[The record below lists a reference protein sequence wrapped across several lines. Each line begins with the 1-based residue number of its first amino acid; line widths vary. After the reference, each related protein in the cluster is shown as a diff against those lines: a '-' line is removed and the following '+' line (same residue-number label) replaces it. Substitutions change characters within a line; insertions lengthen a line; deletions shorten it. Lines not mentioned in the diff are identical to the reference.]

1 MKPVGQRIGKK
12 FKRLLLTG
20 LLMIALLTACAG
32 KGGEESIEQS
42 EADYKGITVG
52 NAASTGT
59 DVVILMDES
68 GSMVKADTDR
78 IAIEGAKLFVDMEK
92 LDNAKIG
99 LVEFSNVIKST
110 GLLDMSE
117 QSGRESIKAVMNGIS
132 YSGKAH
138 TDTGAGLLEAI
149 SLLEQSGSYE
159 KRSII
164 LFTDGRTDID
174 AGTKGR
180 TTEDSLADVDRA
192 IQTAQ
197 EKGYTIYCIGLN
209 DNNSV
214 DLEQLAKIATETGGQ
229 YLVTTDVS
237 SITDFFERIFAD
249 IGNSDISSLDEY
261 VADGEYHEVRFKI
274 DNANVMEANIV
285 ILYSKEVEDVT
296 LQNPSGETVDLKS
309 DEKVVFTKSDKYTIV
324 KLILPQ
330 IGEWCVNVKGVDGDA
345 IKIGRIFNYDL
356 KLVVEADRTE
366 LTTEGEVNL
375 KAYLATADTPLQD
388 SAFYQTMT
396 GYVQITDQTEES
408 WEEPLEWDETEKCM
422 MKSSIKFEASGNYNL
437 RVHLEGNGFYRDSE
451 DIPVYVSKDAP
462 VIIKSLSEIK
472 LHQDKTKEVDLSEY
486 FEDKEGSAITYG
498 VDTDSDEVKAE
509 IEGSVLRL
517 TAEKPMEG
525 KLYIYADNGAVENT
539 GVQVKLVCEA
549 PGKWLKVLVVL
560 AAAVAVL
567 IGLLVML
574 RKRGIMLSGNFKLS
588 VEESRENSAG
598 TNDIRYYNIPM
609 TIPVSSFCKHSRY
622 MFTINDLLEI
632 LPQYYDVL
640 DKDEKDAFLACIQAI
655 PSNESKKVKI
665 QGSKQSYE
673 LYVINNSSEVKLL
686 ENQVET
692 SKKTLQVRLSNEVN
706 GMPMAMA
713 REKKFAIRFT
723 RDGKN
728 YVQINVGYQMI

>member
-1 MKPVGQRIGKK
+1 MEQRIGKR

-32 KGGEESIEQS
+32 KGEESIEQR

-52 NAASTGT
+52 NAASIGT

-68 GSMVKADTDR
+68 GSMIKADTDR

-192 IQTAQ
+192 IQAAQ

-285 ILYSKEVEDVT
+285 ILSSKEVEDVT

-330 IGEWCVNVKGVDGDA
+330 TGEWCVNVKGVDGDA

-422 MKSSIKFEASGNYNL
+422 MKSSLKFEASGNYNL

-462 VIIKSLSEIK
+462 VIVKSLSEIK

-640 DKDEKDAFLACIQAI
+640 DKDEKDAFLACIQDI

-706 GMPMAMA
+706 GIPMAMA

>member
-1 MKPVGQRIGKK
+1 MGQRIGKK

-32 KGGEESIEQS
+32 KGGEGSIEQS
-42 EADYKGITVG
+42 ETDYKGITVG

-285 ILYSKEVEDVT
+285 ILSSKEVEDVT

-330 IGEWCVNVKGVDGDA
+330 TGEWCVNVKGVDGDA

-375 KAYLATADTPLQD
+375 KAYLATVDTPLQD

-396 GYVQITDQTEES
+396 GYVQITDQIEES

-422 MKSSIKFEASGNYNL
+422 MKSGLKFEVSGNYNM

-451 DIPVYVSKDAP
+451 DIPVYVSKNAP
-462 VIIKSLSEIK
+462 VIVKSLSEIK

-640 DKDEKDAFLACIQAI
+640 DKDEKDAFLACIQDI

-686 ENQVET
+686 ENQVES
-692 SKKTLQVRLSNEVN
+692 SKKTLQVRLANEVN

>member
-1 MKPVGQRIGKK
+1 MKPVEQRIGKR
-12 FKRLLLTG
+12 FKRLLLAG

-32 KGGEESIEQS
+32 KGEESIEQR

-68 GSMVKADTDR
+68 GSMIKADTDR

-99 LVEFSNVIKST
+99 LVEFSNVINST

-192 IQTAQ
+192 IQAAQ

-285 ILYSKEVEDVT
+285 ILSSKEVEDVI

-330 IGEWCVNVKGVDGDA
+330 TGEWCVNVKGVDGDA

-375 KAYLATADTPLQD
+375 KAYLATADIPLQD

>member
-1 MKPVGQRIGKK
+1 MEQRIGKR

-32 KGGEESIEQS
+32 KGEESIEQR

-68 GSMVKADTDR
+68 GSMIKADTDR

-192 IQTAQ
+192 IQAAQ

-285 ILYSKEVEDVT
+285 ILSSKEVEDVT

-330 IGEWCVNVKGVDGDA
+330 TGEWCVNVKGVDGDA

-375 KAYLATADTPLQD
+375 KAYLATVDTPLQD

-422 MKSSIKFEASGNYNL
+422 MKSSLKFEASGNYNL

-462 VIIKSLSEIK
+462 VIVKSLSEIK

-486 FEDKEGSAITYG
+486 FEDKEGSAVTYE
-498 VDTDSDEVKAE
+498 VNVDSDEVKAE

-549 PGKWLKVLVVL
+549 PGKWLKVLAVL

-588 VEESRENSAG
+588 VEESRENSVG

-640 DKDEKDAFLACIQAI
+640 DKDEKDAFLACIQDI

>member
-1 MKPVGQRIGKK
+1 MKPVEQRIGKR
-12 FKRLLLTG
+12 FKRLLLAG

-32 KGGEESIEQS
+32 KGEEESTEQR
-42 EADYKGITVG
+42 EEDYKGITVG

-68 GSMVKADTDR
+68 GSMIKADTDR

-99 LVEFSNVIKST
+99 LVEFSNVIRST

-174 AGTKGR
+174 AGTEGR
-180 TTEDSLADVDRA
+180 TTEDSLADVDKA
-192 IQTAQ
+192 IQAAQ

-261 VADGEYHEVRFKI
+261 VSDGEYHEVRFKI

-285 ILYSKEVEDVT
+285 ILSSKEVEDVT

-330 IGEWCVNVKGVDGDA
+330 TGEWCVNVKGVDGDA

-375 KAYLATADTPLQD
+375 KAYLATVDTPLQD

-408 WEEPLEWDETEKCM
+408 WEESLEWDETEKCM
-422 MKSSIKFEASGNYNL
+422 MKSGLKFETFGNYNL

-462 VIIKSLSEIK
+462 VIVKSLSEIK

-486 FEDKEGSAITYG
+486 FEDKEGSAVTYE
-498 VDTDSDEVKAE
+498 VNVDSDEVKAE

-539 GVQVKLVCEA
+539 GIQVKLVCEA
-549 PGKWLKVLVVL
+549 PGKWLKVLAVL
-560 AAAVAVL
+560 VAAVAVL

-640 DKDEKDAFLACIQAI
+640 DKDEKDAFLACIQVI

>member
-1 MKPVGQRIGKK
+1 MGQRIGKK

-32 KGGEESIEQS
+32 KGGEGSIEQS
-42 EADYKGITVG
+42 ETDYKGITVG

-285 ILYSKEVEDVT
+285 ILSSKEVEDVT

-330 IGEWCVNVKGVDGDA
+330 TGEWCVNVKGVDGDA

-375 KAYLATADTPLQD
+375 KAYLATVDTPLQD

-422 MKSSIKFEASGNYNL
+422 MKSGLKFEVSGNYNM
-437 RVHLEGNGFYRDSE
+437 RVHLEGNGFYSDSE
-451 DIPVYVSKDAP
+451 DIPVYVSKNAP
-462 VIIKSLSEIK
+462 VIVKSLSEIK

-640 DKDEKDAFLACIQAI
+640 DKDEKDAFLACIQDI

-686 ENQVET
+686 ENQVES
-692 SKKTLQVRLSNEVN
+692 SKKTLQVRLANEVN

>member
-1 MKPVGQRIGKK
+1 MKPVEQRIGKR

-32 KGGEESIEQS
+32 KGEESIEQR

-68 GSMVKADTDR
+68 GSMIKADTDR

-192 IQTAQ
+192 IQAAQ

-285 ILYSKEVEDVT
+285 ILSSKEVEDVT

-330 IGEWCVNVKGVDGDA
+330 TGEWCVNVKGVDGDA

-375 KAYLATADTPLQD
+375 KAYLATVDTPLQD

-422 MKSSIKFEASGNYNL
+422 MKSSLKFEASGNYNL

-462 VIIKSLSEIK
+462 VIVKSLSEIK

-486 FEDKEGSAITYG
+486 FEDKEGSAVTYE
-498 VDTDSDEVKAE
+498 VNVDSDEVKAE

-588 VEESRENSAG
+588 VEESRENSVG

>member
-1 MKPVGQRIGKK
+1 MGQRIGKK

-32 KGGEESIEQS
+32 KGGEGSIEQS
-42 EADYKGITVG
+42 ETDYKGITVG

-285 ILYSKEVEDVT
+285 ILSSKEVEDVT

-330 IGEWCVNVKGVDGDA
+330 TGEWCVNVKGVDGDA

-375 KAYLATADTPLQD
+375 KAYLATVDTPLQD

-422 MKSSIKFEASGNYNL
+422 MKSGLKFEVSGNYNM

-451 DIPVYVSKDAP
+451 DIPVYVSKNAP
-462 VIIKSLSEIK
+462 VIVKSLSEIK

-640 DKDEKDAFLACIQAI
+640 DKDEKDAFLACIQDI

-686 ENQVET
+686 ENQVES
-692 SKKTLQVRLSNEVN
+692 SKKTLQVRLANEVN

>member
-1 MKPVGQRIGKK
+1 MGQRIGKK

-20 LLMIALLTACAG
+20 LLMTALLTACAG
-32 KGGEESIEQS
+32 KGGEGSIEQS
-42 EADYKGITVG
+42 ETDYKGITVG

-285 ILYSKEVEDVT
+285 ILSSKEVEDVT

-330 IGEWCVNVKGVDGDA
+330 TGEWCVNVKGVDGDA

-375 KAYLATADTPLQD
+375 KAYLATVDTPLQD

-422 MKSSIKFEASGNYNL
+422 MKSGLKFEVSGNYNM

-451 DIPVYVSKDAP
+451 DIPVYVSKNAP
-462 VIIKSLSEIK
+462 VIVKSLSEIK

-640 DKDEKDAFLACIQAI
+640 DKDEKDAFLACIQDI

-686 ENQVET
+686 ENQVES
-692 SKKTLQVRLSNEVN
+692 SKKTLQVRLANEVN

>member
-1 MKPVGQRIGKK
+1 MEQRIGKR

-32 KGGEESIEQS
+32 KGEESIEQR

-52 NAASTGT
+52 NAASIGT

-68 GSMVKADTDR
+68 GSMIKADTDR

-192 IQTAQ
+192 IQAAQ

-285 ILYSKEVEDVT
+285 ILSSKEVEDVT

-330 IGEWCVNVKGVDGDA
+330 TGEWCVNVKGVDGDA

-375 KAYLATADTPLQD
+375 KAYLATVDTPLQD

-422 MKSSIKFEASGNYNL
+422 MKSSLKFEASGNYNL

-462 VIIKSLSEIK
+462 VIVKSLSEIK

-640 DKDEKDAFLACIQAI
+640 DKDEKDAFLACIQDI

-706 GMPMAMA
+706 GIPMAMA

>member
-1 MKPVGQRIGKK
+1 
-12 FKRLLLTG
+12 
-20 LLMIALLTACAG
+20 MIALLTACAG
-32 KGGEESIEQS
+32 KGEESIEQR

-68 GSMVKADTDR
+68 GSMIKADTDR

-99 LVEFSNVIKST
+99 LVEFSNLIKST

-192 IQTAQ
+192 IQAAQ

-285 ILYSKEVEDVT
+285 ILSSKEVEDVT

-330 IGEWCVNVKGVDGDA
+330 TGEWCVNVKGVDGDA

-375 KAYLATADTPLQD
+375 KAYLATVDTPLQD

-422 MKSSIKFEASGNYNL
+422 MKSGLKFEVSGNYNM

-451 DIPVYVSKDAP
+451 DIPVYVSKNAP
-462 VIIKSLSEIK
+462 VIVKSLSEIK

-498 VDTDSDEVKAE
+498 VNTDSDEVKAE

-549 PGKWLKVLVVL
+549 PGKWLKVLAVL
-560 AAAVAVL
+560 AAAVAAL

-640 DKDEKDAFLACIQAI
+640 DKDEKDAFLACIQDI

-686 ENQVET
+686 ENQVES
-692 SKKTLQVRLSNEVN
+692 SKKTLQVRLANEVN

>member
-1 MKPVGQRIGKK
+1 
-12 FKRLLLTG
+12 
-20 LLMIALLTACAG
+20 
-32 KGGEESIEQS
+32 
-42 EADYKGITVG
+42 
-52 NAASTGT
+52 
-59 DVVILMDES
+59 
-68 GSMVKADTDR
+68 
-78 IAIEGAKLFVDMEK
+78 MEK

-285 ILYSKEVEDVT
+285 ILSSKEVEDVT

-330 IGEWCVNVKGVDGDA
+330 TGEWCVNVKGVDGDA

-375 KAYLATADTPLQD
+375 KAYLATVDTPLQD

-422 MKSSIKFEASGNYNL
+422 MKSGLKFEVSGNYNM

-451 DIPVYVSKDAP
+451 DIPVYVSKNAP
-462 VIIKSLSEIK
+462 VIVKSLSEIK

-640 DKDEKDAFLACIQAI
+640 DKDEKDAFLACIQDI

-686 ENQVET
+686 ENQVES
-692 SKKTLQVRLSNEVN
+692 SKKTLQVRLANEVN

>member
-1 MKPVGQRIGKK
+1 MGQRIGKK

-32 KGGEESIEQS
+32 KGGEGSIEQS
-42 EADYKGITVG
+42 ETDYKGITVG

-285 ILYSKEVEDVT
+285 ILSSKEVEDVT

-330 IGEWCVNVKGVDGDA
+330 TGEWCVNVKGVDGDA

-375 KAYLATADTPLQD
+375 KAYLATVDTPLQD

-422 MKSSIKFEASGNYNL
+422 MKSGLKFEVSGNYNM

-451 DIPVYVSKDAP
+451 DIPVYVSKNAP
-462 VIIKSLSEIK
+462 VIVKSLSEIK

-498 VDTDSDEVKAE
+498 VDTESDEVKAE

-588 VEESRENSAG
+588 VEESRENRAG

-640 DKDEKDAFLACIQAI
+640 DKDEKDAFLACIQDI

-686 ENQVET
+686 ENQVES
-692 SKKTLQVRLSNEVN
+692 SKKTLQVRLANEVN

>member
-1 MKPVGQRIGKK
+1 M
-12 FKRLLLTG
+12 
-20 LLMIALLTACAG
+20 
-32 KGGEESIEQS
+32 
-42 EADYKGITVG
+42 
-52 NAASTGT
+52 
-59 DVVILMDES
+59 
-68 GSMVKADTDR
+68 
-78 IAIEGAKLFVDMEK
+78 
-92 LDNAKIG
+92 
-99 LVEFSNVIKST
+99 
-110 GLLDMSE
+110 
-117 QSGRESIKAVMNGIS
+117 
-132 YSGKAH
+132 
-138 TDTGAGLLEAI
+138 
-149 SLLEQSGSYE
+149 
-159 KRSII
+159 
-164 LFTDGRTDID
+164 
-174 AGTKGR
+174 
-180 TTEDSLADVDRA
+180 
-192 IQTAQ
+192 
-197 EKGYTIYCIGLN
+197 
-209 DNNSV
+209 
-214 DLEQLAKIATETGGQ
+214 
-229 YLVTTDVS
+229 
-237 SITDFFERIFAD
+237 
-249 IGNSDISSLDEY
+249 
-261 VADGEYHEVRFKI
+261 
-274 DNANVMEANIV
+274 
-285 ILYSKEVEDVT
+285 
-296 LQNPSGETVDLKS
+296 QNPSGETVDLKS

>member
-1 MKPVGQRIGKK
+1 MGQRIGKK

-32 KGGEESIEQS
+32 KGGEGSIEQS
-42 EADYKGITVG
+42 ETDYKGITVG

-285 ILYSKEVEDVT
+285 ILSSKEVEDVT

-330 IGEWCVNVKGVDGDA
+330 TGEWCVNVKGVDGDA

-375 KAYLATADTPLQD
+375 KAYLATVDTPLQD

-422 MKSSIKFEASGNYNL
+422 MKSGLKFEVSGNYNM

-451 DIPVYVSKDAP
+451 DIPVYVSKNAP
-462 VIIKSLSEIK
+462 VIVKSLSEIK

-574 RKRGIMLSGNFKLS
+574 RKRGIMLSENFKLS

-640 DKDEKDAFLACIQAI
+640 DKDEKDAFLACIQDI

-686 ENQVET
+686 ENQVES
-692 SKKTLQVRLSNEVN
+692 SKKTLQVRLANEVN

>member
-1 MKPVGQRIGKK
+1 
-12 FKRLLLTG
+12 
-20 LLMIALLTACAG
+20 MIALLTACAG
-32 KGGEESIEQS
+32 KGEESIEQR

-68 GSMVKADTDR
+68 GSMIKADTDR

-99 LVEFSNVIKST
+99 LVEFSNVINST

-192 IQTAQ
+192 IQAAQ

-285 ILYSKEVEDVT
+285 ILSSKEVEDVI

-330 IGEWCVNVKGVDGDA
+330 TGEWCVNVKGVDGDA

-525 KLYIYADNGAVENT
+525 KMYIYADNGAVENT

>member
-1 MKPVGQRIGKK
+1 MEQRIGKR

-32 KGGEESIEQS
+32 KGEESIEQR

-68 GSMVKADTDR
+68 GSMIKADTDR

-192 IQTAQ
+192 IQAAQ

-285 ILYSKEVEDVT
+285 ILSSKEVEDVT

-330 IGEWCVNVKGVDGDA
+330 TGEWCVNVKGVDGDA

-375 KAYLATADTPLQD
+375 KAYLATVDTPLQD

-422 MKSSIKFEASGNYNL
+422 MKSSLKFEASGNYNL

-462 VIIKSLSEIK
+462 VIVKSLSEIK

-486 FEDKEGSAITYG
+486 FEDKEGSAVTYE
-498 VDTDSDEVKAE
+498 VNVDSDEVKAE

-588 VEESRENSAG
+588 VEESRENSVG

>member
-1 MKPVGQRIGKK
+1 MGQRIGKK

-32 KGGEESIEQS
+32 KGGEGSIEQS
-42 EADYKGITVG
+42 ETDYKGITVG

-285 ILYSKEVEDVT
+285 ILSSKEVEDVT

-330 IGEWCVNVKGVDGDA
+330 TGEWCVNVKGVDGDA

-375 KAYLATADTPLQD
+375 KAYLATVDTPLQD

-422 MKSSIKFEASGNYNL
+422 MKSGLKFEVSGNYNM
-437 RVHLEGNGFYRDSE
+437 RVHLEGNST
-451 DIPVYVSKDAP
+451 
-462 VIIKSLSEIK
+462 EIVRIF
-472 LHQDKTKEVDLSEY
+472 L
-486 FEDKEGSAITYG
+486 
-498 VDTDSDEVKAE
+498 
-509 IEGSVLRL
+509 
-517 TAEKPMEG
+517 
-525 KLYIYADNGAVENT
+525 
-539 GVQVKLVCEA
+539 
-549 PGKWLKVLVVL
+549 
-560 AAAVAVL
+560 
-567 IGLLVML
+567 
-574 RKRGIMLSGNFKLS
+574 
-588 VEESRENSAG
+588 
-598 TNDIRYYNIPM
+598 
-609 TIPVSSFCKHSRY
+609 
-622 MFTINDLLEI
+622 FTC
-632 LPQYYDVL
+632 Q
-640 DKDEKDAFLACIQAI
+640 KMRQ
-655 PSNESKKVKI
+655 
-665 QGSKQSYE
+665 
-673 LYVINNSSEVKLL
+673 
-686 ENQVET
+686 
-692 SKKTLQVRLSNEVN
+692 
-706 GMPMAMA
+706 
-713 REKKFAIRFT
+713 
-723 RDGKN
+723 
-728 YVQINVGYQMI
+728 

>member
-1 MKPVGQRIGKK
+1 MKPVEQRIGKR

-32 KGGEESIEQS
+32 KGEEESIEQR

-68 GSMVKADTDR
+68 GSMIKADTDR

-192 IQTAQ
+192 IQAAQ

-285 ILYSKEVEDVT
+285 ILSSKEVEDVT

-330 IGEWCVNVKGVDGDA
+330 TGEWCVNVKGVDGDA

-422 MKSSIKFEASGNYNL
+422 MKSSLKFEASGNYNL

-462 VIIKSLSEIK
+462 VIVKSLSEIK

-486 FEDKEGSAITYG
+486 IEDKEGSAITYG

-517 TAEKPMEG
+517 TAEKPMDG

-539 GVQVKLVCEA
+539 SVQVKLVCEA

-640 DKDEKDAFLACIQAI
+640 DKDEKDAFLACIQDI

-673 LYVINNSSEVKLL
+673 LYVINNSNEVKLL

-706 GMPMAMA
+706 SMPMAMA

>member
-1 MKPVGQRIGKK
+1 MEHKTGKK
-12 FKRLLLTG
+12 VYRLLLTG
-20 LLMIALLTACAG
+20 LLVIVLLTACASKDEG
-32 KGGEESIEQS
+32 ESIDQR
-42 EADYKGITVG
+42 EANYKGITVG
-52 NAASTGT
+52 NAANTGT

-99 LVEFSNVIKST
+99 LVEFSNVIRST

-117 QSGRESIKAVMNGIS
+117 QSGRESMKAVLNGIS

-174 AGTKGR
+174 AGTEGR

-197 EKGYTIYCIGLN
+197 EKGYAIYCIGLN

-261 VADGEYHEVRFKI
+261 VADGEYHEVRFNI

-285 ILYSKEVEDVT
+285 ILSSKEVEDVT
-296 LQNPSGETVDLKS
+296 LQNPSGETVNLES

-330 IGEWCVNVKGVDGDA
+330 TGEWCVNVKGVDSDT

-356 KLVVEADRTE
+356 NLVVEADRTE
-366 LTTEGEVNL
+366 LTTGGEVNL
-375 KAYLATADTPLQD
+375 KAYLATVDTPLQD

-396 GYVQITDQTEES
+396 GYVQITGQTGENR
-408 WEEPLEWDETEKCM
+408 EEPLEWDEAEKCM
-422 MKSSIKFEASGNYNL
+422 IKSGLKFEDFGNYSL

-451 DIPVYVSKDAP
+451 DIPVFVSKDAP
-462 VIIKSLSEIK
+462 VIVKSLSEIK
-472 LHQDKTKEVDLSEY
+472 LHQDKTREVDLSEY
-486 FEDKEGSAITYG
+486 FEDKEGSAVTYE
-498 VDTDSDEVKAE
+498 VDMDSDDVKAE
-509 IEGSVLRL
+509 IEGSVLCL

-525 KLYIYADNGAVENT
+525 ELYIYADNGAVEKT
-539 GVQVKLVCEA
+539 SVQVKIVCEA
-549 PGKWLKVLVVL
+549 PGKWLKVLAVL
-560 AAAVAVL
+560 VAAAVVL
-567 IGLLVML
+567 IGILLLL
-574 RKRGIMLSGNFKLS
+574 RRRGMMLSGNLKLS

-598 TNDIRYYNIPM
+598 TNDIRYYDIPM

-622 MFTINDLLEI
+622 MFAINDLLEI
-632 LPQYYDVL
+632 LPKYYNAL
-640 DKDEKDAFLACIQAI
+640 DKEEENAFLACIRTI
-655 PSNESKKVKI
+655 PLKESQKVKI

>member
-1 MKPVGQRIGKK
+1 MGQRIGKK

-32 KGGEESIEQS
+32 KGGEGSIEQS
-42 EADYKGITVG
+42 ETDYKGITVG

-285 ILYSKEVEDVT
+285 ILSSKEVEDVT

-330 IGEWCVNVKGVDGDA
+330 TGEWCVNVKGVDGDA

-375 KAYLATADTPLQD
+375 KAYLATVDTPLQD

-422 MKSSIKFEASGNYNL
+422 MKSGLKFEVSGNYNM

-451 DIPVYVSKDAP
+451 DIPVYVSKNAP
-462 VIIKSLSEIK
+462 VIVKSLSEIK

-640 DKDEKDAFLACIQAI
+640 DKDEKDAFLACIQDI

-686 ENQVET
+686 ENQVES
-692 SKKTLQVRLSNEVN
+692 SKKTLQVRLAKEVN

>member
-1 MKPVGQRIGKK
+1 VGQRIGKK

-32 KGGEESIEQS
+32 KGGEGSIEQS
-42 EADYKGITVG
+42 ETDYKGITVG

-285 ILYSKEVEDVT
+285 ILSSKEVEDVT

-330 IGEWCVNVKGVDGDA
+330 TGEWCVNVKGVDGDA

-375 KAYLATADTPLQD
+375 KAYLATVDTPLQD

-422 MKSSIKFEASGNYNL
+422 MKSGLKFEVSGNYNM

-451 DIPVYVSKDAP
+451 DIPVYVSKNAP
-462 VIIKSLSEIK
+462 VIVKSLSEIK

-640 DKDEKDAFLACIQAI
+640 DKDEKDAFLACIQDI

-686 ENQVET
+686 ENQVES
-692 SKKTLQVRLSNEVN
+692 SKKTLQVRLANEVN

>member
-1 MKPVGQRIGKK
+1 
-12 FKRLLLTG
+12 
-20 LLMIALLTACAG
+20 MIALLTACAG
-32 KGGEESIEQS
+32 KGEESIEQR

-68 GSMVKADTDR
+68 GSMIKADTDR

-99 LVEFSNVIKST
+99 LVEFSNVINST

-192 IQTAQ
+192 IQAAQ

-285 ILYSKEVEDVT
+285 ILSSKEVEDVI

-330 IGEWCVNVKGVDGDA
+330 TGEWCVNVKGVDGDA

-375 KAYLATADTPLQD
+375 KAYLATADIPLQD

>member
-1 MKPVGQRIGKK
+1 MGQRIGKK

-32 KGGEESIEQS
+32 KGGEGSIEQS
-42 EADYKGITVG
+42 ETDYKGITVG

-285 ILYSKEVEDVT
+285 ILSSKEVEDVT

-330 IGEWCVNVKGVDGDA
+330 TGEWCVNVKGVDGDA

-375 KAYLATADTPLQD
+375 KAYLATVDTPLQD

-422 MKSSIKFEASGNYNL
+422 MKSGLKFEVSGNYNM

-451 DIPVYVSKDAP
+451 DIPVYVSKNAP
-462 VIIKSLSEIK
+462 VIVKSLSEIK

-640 DKDEKDAFLACIQAI
+640 DKDEKDAFLACIQDI

-686 ENQVET
+686 ENQVES
-692 SKKTLQVRLSNEVN
+692 SKKTLQVRLTNEVN

>member
-1 MKPVGQRIGKK
+1 
-12 FKRLLLTG
+12 
-20 LLMIALLTACAG
+20 MIALLTACAG
-32 KGGEESIEQS
+32 KGEESIEQR

-68 GSMVKADTDR
+68 GSMIKADTDR

-99 LVEFSNVIKST
+99 LVEFSNVINST

-192 IQTAQ
+192 IQAAQ

-285 ILYSKEVEDVT
+285 ILSSKEVEDVI

-330 IGEWCVNVKGVDGDA
+330 TGEWCVNVKGVDGDA

>member
-1 MKPVGQRIGKK
+1 MGQRIGKK

-32 KGGEESIEQS
+32 KGGEGSIEQS
-42 EADYKGITVG
+42 ETDYKGITVG

-78 IAIEGAKLFVDMEK
+78 IAIEGAKLFVDVEK

-285 ILYSKEVEDVT
+285 ILSSKEVEDVT

-330 IGEWCVNVKGVDGDA
+330 TGEWCVNVKGVDGDA

-375 KAYLATADTPLQD
+375 KAYLATVDTPLQD

-422 MKSSIKFEASGNYNL
+422 MKSGLKFEVSGNYNM

-451 DIPVYVSKDAP
+451 DIPVYVSKNAP
-462 VIIKSLSEIK
+462 VIVKSLSEIK

-640 DKDEKDAFLACIQAI
+640 DKDEKDAFLACIQDI

-686 ENQVET
+686 ENQVES
-692 SKKTLQVRLSNEVN
+692 SKKTLQVRLANEVN

>member
-1 MKPVGQRIGKK
+1 MGQRIGKK

-32 KGGEESIEQS
+32 KGGEGSIEQS
-42 EADYKGITVG
+42 ETDYKGITVG

-285 ILYSKEVEDVT
+285 ILSSKEVEDVT

-330 IGEWCVNVKGVDGDA
+330 TGEWCVNVKGVDGDA

-375 KAYLATADTPLQD
+375 KAYLATVDTPLQD

-422 MKSSIKFEASGNYNL
+422 MKSGLKFEVSGNYNM

-451 DIPVYVSKDAP
+451 DIPVYVSKNAP
-462 VIIKSLSEIK
+462 VIVKSLSEIK

-640 DKDEKDAFLACIQAI
+640 DKDEKDAFLVCIQDI

-686 ENQVET
+686 ENQVES
-692 SKKTLQVRLSNEVN
+692 SKKTLQVRLANEVN

>member
-1 MKPVGQRIGKK
+1 MGQRIGKK

-32 KGGEESIEQS
+32 KGGEGSIEQS
-42 EADYKGITVG
+42 ETDYKGITVG

-285 ILYSKEVEDVT
+285 ILSSKEVEDVT

-330 IGEWCVNVKGVDGDA
+330 TGEWCVNVKGVDGDA

-375 KAYLATADTPLQD
+375 KAYLATVDTPLQD

-422 MKSSIKFEASGNYNL
+422 MKSGLKFEVSGNYNM

-451 DIPVYVSKDAP
+451 DIPVYVSKNAP
-462 VIIKSLSEIK
+462 VIVKSLSEIK

-632 LPQYYDVL
+632 LPQYYGVL
-640 DKDEKDAFLACIQAI
+640 DKDEKDAFLACIQDI

-686 ENQVET
+686 ENQVES
-692 SKKTLQVRLSNEVN
+692 SKKTLQVRLANEVN